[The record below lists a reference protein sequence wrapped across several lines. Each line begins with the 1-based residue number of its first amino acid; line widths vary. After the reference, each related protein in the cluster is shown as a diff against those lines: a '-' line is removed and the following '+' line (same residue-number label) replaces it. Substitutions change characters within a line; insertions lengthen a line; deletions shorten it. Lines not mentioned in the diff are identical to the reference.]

1 MVQQKTNKKNI
12 LIINQSAEL
21 YGSDKALL
29 ELLENF
35 PVNYNP
41 IVVLH
46 EKGPLTEKL
55 NNLNIEIIET
65 SVIKVKRGILN
76 MKFLLSLPFEV
87 YSSFITIRN
96 QLSGRKISLIHSN
109 ATSVFIGAFYSFFF
123 RIPHIWHVHEIIEE
137 PKKIAK
143 IYPSIVSFFS
153 KKVIFNSKATENH
166 FLTIL
171 PKIKKKGVLIYNGQK
186 REFPYL
192 GELEI
197 NKLRDKICSSCNKNT
212 VVIALV
218 GRISRLKGQKL
229 LLKAF
234 KELFEKFNNVHLLYV
249 GSTPKGQEFYLEN
262 LNHKITTLNLTQKVT
277 IFPFTENIWSIYDSI
292 DIVVV
297 PSTEPESFGL
307 VATEAM
313 LSKKPV
319 IASNIGGLKEIVV
332 DNETGFLFNHKNVVD
347 LQRKIELLVQDNEL
361 RKKMG
366 EKGHIRVKEH
376 FSSEKY
382 VKKIEKLYD
391 SFI

>member
-1 MVQQKTNKKNI
+1 
-12 LIINQSAEL
+12 
-21 YGSDKALL
+21 
-29 ELLENF
+29 
-35 PVNYNP
+35 
-41 IVVLH
+41 
-46 EKGPLTEKL
+46 
-55 NNLNIEIIET
+55 
-65 SVIKVKRGILN
+65 
-76 MKFLLSLPFEV
+76 
-87 YSSFITIRN
+87 
-96 QLSGRKISLIHSN
+96 
-109 ATSVFIGAFYSFFF
+109 
-123 RIPHIWHVHEIIEE
+123 
-137 PKKIAK
+137 
-143 IYPSIVSFFS
+143 
-153 KKVIFNSKATENH
+153 
-166 FLTIL
+166 
-171 PKIKKKGVLIYNGQK
+171 
-186 REFPYL
+186 
-192 GELEI
+192 
-197 NKLRDKICSSCNKNT
+197 
-212 VVIALV
+212 
-218 GRISRLKGQKL
+218 
-229 LLKAF
+229 LKAF

>member
-1 MVQQKTNKKNI
+1 MGQQKINKKNV

-35 PVNYNP
+35 PANFNP

-55 NNLNIEIIET
+55 NDLNIEIIET

-76 MKFLLSLPFEV
+76 IKFLLYLPFEV
-87 YSSFITIRN
+87 YKSFRNIRN

-137 PKKIAK
+137 PKRIAR
-143 IYPSIVSFFS
+143 IYPSIINFFS
-153 KKVIFNSKATENH
+153 KKIIFNSKATENH
-166 FLTIL
+166 FISIL
-171 PKIKKKGVLIYNGQK
+171 PKIKKKGVLIHNGQK

-192 GELEI
+192 NASEI
-197 NKLRDKICSSCNKNT
+197 INLRAKICPSIEHDT
-212 VVIALV
+212 IIIALI

-234 KELFEKFNNVHLLYV
+234 KGLVENFNNVHLLYV

-262 LNHKITTLNLTQKVT
+262 LNHKITTLNLNQKIT
-277 IFPFTENIWSIYDSI
+277 IFPFTENIWPIYDSV

-307 VATEAM
+307 VATEE
-313 LSKKPV
+313 KK
-319 IASNIGGLKEIVV
+319 
-332 DNETGFLFNHKNVVD
+332 
-347 LQRKIELLVQDNEL
+347 
-361 RKKMG
+361 KK
-366 EKGHIRVKEH
+366 
-376 FSSEKY
+376 
-382 VKKIEKLYD
+382 
-391 SFI
+391 

>member
-1 MVQQKTNKKNI
+1 MVQQKINKKNI

-29 ELLENF
+29 ELIENF
-35 PVNYNP
+35 PSNFNP

-76 MKFLLSLPFEV
+76 INFLFFLPFEV
-87 YSSFITIRN
+87 FSSFRKIRK
-96 QLSGRKISLIHSN
+96 QLSGRKIALIHSN

-137 PKKIAK
+137 PRRIAR
-143 IYPSIVSFFS
+143 IYPSIIHFFS
-153 KKVIFNSKATENH
+153 KKVIFNSEATETH
-166 FLTIL
+166 FVSIL
-171 PKIKKKGVLIYNGQK
+171 PKIKKKGILIYNGQK

-192 GELEI
+192 KDSERS
-197 NKLRDKICSSCNKNT
+197 KLRNKICPTIENDT
-212 VVIALV
+212 VLIALI

-229 LLKAF
+229 LLNAF
-234 KELFEKFNNVHLLYV
+234 YKLNKDFNKVHLLYV

-262 LNHKITTLNLTQKVT
+262 LNNKITSLQLHHKITVL
-277 IFPFTENIWSIYDSI
+277 PFTQNIWPIYDSV

-319 IASNIGGLKEIVV
+319 IGSNLGGLKEIII
-332 DNETGFLFNHKNVVD
+332 DDETGFLFENKNDAD
-347 LQRKIELLVQDNEL
+347 LLKKLEILVKDSEL
-361 RKKMG
+361 REKMG
-366 EKGHIRVKEH
+366 EQGFKRVNKF
-376 FSSEKY
+376 FSSEQY
-382 VKKIEKLYD
+382 VKKIEALYT
-391 SFI
+391 SFF

>member
-1 MVQQKTNKKNI
+1 MVQQKINKKNI

-35 PVNYNP
+35 PANFNP

-55 NNLNIEIIET
+55 NDLNIEIIET

-76 MKFLLSLPFEV
+76 IKFLLHLPFEV
-87 YSSFITIRN
+87 FSSFRSIRN

-137 PKKIAK
+137 PKRIAK
-143 IYPSIVSFFS
+143 IYPSIINFFS

-166 FLTIL
+166 FISIL

-192 GELEI
+192 SVSETI
-197 NKLRDKICSSCNKNT
+197 SLRNKICSSIEHDT
-212 VVIALV
+212 ILIALI

-229 LLKAF
+229 LLNAF
-234 KELFEKFNNVHLLYV
+234 NKLTKNFNNVHLLYV

-262 LNHKITTLNLTQKVT
+262 LNEKITTLNLNQKIT
-277 IFPFTENIWSIYDSI
+277 ILPFTENIWPIYDSV

-297 PSTEPESFGL
+297 PSTEAESFGL

-313 LSKKPV
+313 LSKKSV
-319 IASNIGGLKEIVV
+319 IASNFGGLKEIVIN
-332 DNETGFLFNHKNVVD
+332 NETGFLFENKNETD
-347 LQRKIELLVQDNEL
+347 LLKKLEILVQDQNL
-361 RKKMG
+361 RNNMG
-366 EKGHIRVKEH
+366 EKGLKRVQES

-382 VKKIEKLYD
+382 VKKVEELYN
-391 SFI
+391 SFF